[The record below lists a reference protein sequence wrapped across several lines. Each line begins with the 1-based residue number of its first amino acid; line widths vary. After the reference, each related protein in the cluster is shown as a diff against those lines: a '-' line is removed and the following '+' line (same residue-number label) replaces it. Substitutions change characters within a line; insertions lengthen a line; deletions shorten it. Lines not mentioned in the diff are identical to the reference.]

1 MDIRNKLALEDV
13 KSFLTRLWQQK
24 KISIIAFGIAVVVI
38 LGAMLFTF
46 APSKDNQLHIMS
58 TEEQKANRE
67 GAYSDSLSEPAPE
80 RTIFVHVAGS
90 VSAPGLYELQ
100 EGARVND
107 AIKLA
112 GWFTAEADQTS
123 LNLARALTDG
133 EQLFVPSKNSESG
146 SVASNASI
154 SLGSDAN
161 VSGTVPKINVNRAN
175 EGDLQSIPGV
185 GPSLAAK
192 IIKDRESNGPFASVD
207 DLTRVSGI
215 GEKKLESMREFIT
228 IG

>member
-24 KISIIAFGIAVVVI
+24 KTAIIAFGITVVVI
-38 LGAMLFTF
+38 LGAILFTF
-46 APSKDNQLHIMS
+46 APNKNDQLHIMS
-58 TEEQKANRE
+58 TEEQKANSE
-67 GAYSDSLSEPAPE
+67 GSYSDSLTEAAPE

-107 AIKLA
+107 AIKIA
-112 GWFTAEADQTS
+112 GWFTDEADQTS
-123 LNLARALTDG
+123 LNLARTLTDG
-133 EQLFVPSKNSESG
+133 EQLFVPSKTGESS
-146 SVASNASI
+146 SVAPNASI
-154 SLGSDAN
+154 SFGSNSNTSETA
-161 VSGTVPKINVNRAN
+161 PKINVNRAS
-175 EGDLQSIPGV
+175 EDDLQSIPGV

-207 DLTRVSGI
+207 DLTRVTGI

>member
-38 LGAMLFTF
+38 LGAMLFMVT
-46 APSKDNQLHIMS
+46 PSVDNQLHIMS
-58 TEEQKANRE
+58 TGEQKTNRE
-67 GAYSDSLSEPAPE
+67 GSYSDSLSEAVPE

-112 GWFTAEADQTS
+112 GWFTDEADQAS

-146 SVASNASI
+146 SVSSNASI
-154 SLGSDAN
+154 SFSSNAN

-215 GEKKLESMREFIT
+215 GEKKLESMRGFIT

>member
-1 MDIRNKLALEDV
+1 MEIRNKLELEDI

-24 KISIIAFGIAVVVI
+24 KMSIIAFGIAVVVI
-38 LGAMLFTF
+38 LGAMLFAF
-46 APSKDNQLHIMS
+46 APNKNDQLLIMS
-58 TEEQKANRE
+58 TEEQKANSE
-67 GAYSDSLSEPAPE
+67 GSYSDSLTEAAPE

-107 AIKLA
+107 AINIA
-112 GWFTAEADQTS
+112 GWFTDEADQTS
-123 LNLARALTDG
+123 LNLARTLTDG
-133 EQLFVPSKNSESG
+133 EQLFVPSKTGESSSG
-146 SVASNASI
+146 APNASI
-154 SLGSDAN
+154 SFGSNSNTSETA
-161 VSGTVPKINVNRAN
+161 PKINVNRAS

>member
-58 TEEQKANRE
+58 AGEQKTNRE
-67 GAYSDSLSEPAPE
+67 GSYSDSLSETVPE

-112 GWFTAEADQTS
+112 GWFTDEADQTA
-123 LNLARALTDG
+123 LNLARTLTDG

-146 SVASNASI
+146 SGASNASI
-154 SLGSDAN
+154 GFDSNSN
-161 VSGTVPKINVNRAN
+161 VSGTVLKINVNRAN
-175 EGDLQSIPGV
+175 EGDLESIPGV

>member
-24 KISIIAFGIAVVVI
+24 KTSIIAFGISVVVI
-38 LGAMLFTF
+38 LGAMLFMFT
-46 APSKDNQLHIMS
+46 PSVDNQLHIMS
-58 TEEQKANRE
+58 AGEQKANRE
-67 GAYSDSLSEPAPE
+67 GSYSDSLFEAVPE
-80 RTIFVHVAGS
+80 RTIFIHVAGS

-112 GWFTAEADQTS
+112 GWFTDEADQTS

-146 SVASNASI
+146 SVSSNASI
-154 SLGSDAN
+154 SFNSNAN

>member
-1 MDIRNKLALEDV
+1 MDIRNKLTLEDV
-13 KSFLTRLWQQK
+13 KSFLMRLWQQK
-24 KISIIAFGIAVVVI
+24 KTSIIAFGIAVVVI
-38 LGAMLFTF
+38 LGAMLLTF
-46 APSKDNQLHIMS
+46 APGKDNQLHIMS
-58 TEEQKANRE
+58 TGEQKANGE
-67 GAYSDSLSEPAPE
+67 SSYSDSLPEAVPE

-112 GWFTAEADQTS
+112 GWFTDEADQTS

-133 EQLFVPSKNSESG
+133 EQLYVPSKNSESG

-154 SLGSDAN
+154 GFGSNAN
-161 VSGTVPKINVNRAN
+161 VSGTFPKINVNRAN
-175 EGDLQSIPGV
+175 EGELQSIPGV

-192 IIKDRESNGPFASVD
+192 IIKDQESNGPFASVD

>member
-1 MDIRNKLALEDV
+1 MDFHNKLELEDV

-24 KISIIAFGIAVVVI
+24 KMSIVSFGIAVVVI
-38 LGAMLFTF
+38 LGAMLFAF

-58 TEEQKANRE
+58 TEEQKLNTE
-67 GAYSDSLSEPAPE
+67 GSYSDSLTEAAPE

-90 VSAPGLYELQ
+90 VSAPGLYELD

-107 AIKLA
+107 AIKIA
-112 GWFTAEADQTS
+112 GWFTDEADQTS
-123 LNLARALTDG
+123 LNLARTLTDG
-133 EQLFVPSKNSESG
+133 EQLFVPSKTGESS

-154 SLGSDAN
+154 SFGSN
-161 VSGTVPKINVNRAN
+161 SNTSGTAPKINVNRAS
-175 EGDLQSIPGV
+175 EDDLQSIPGV

-192 IIKDRESNGPFASVD
+192 IIKDRENNGPFASVD

-215 GEKKLESMREFIT
+215 GEKKLDSMRDSIT